1 MVYIPIDSALSCDY
15 NVITMGGT
23 YSMKSRIIKIGNS
36 RGIRLPKPL
45 IEQAGLKEEVEIQV
59 EGNRLIIASVTR
71 PRAHWSDSF
80 KKMASKGDDALLD
93 GDVQVPTTWDEDEWE
108 WE

>member
-1 MVYIPIDSALSCDY
+1 
-15 NVITMGGT
+15 
-23 YSMKSRIIKIGNS
+23 MKSRIVKIGNS

-45 IEQAGLKEEVEIQV
+45 IEQAGLKEEVEFQV
-59 EGNRLIIASVTR
+59 EGNRLIIAPVIH

-80 KKMASKGDDALLD
+80 QKMASKGDDALLN
-93 GDVQVPTTWDEDEWE
+93 GDVQVPTTWDEWE